1 MPSNNTGGGIQDSF
15 SLMGGRYGGEPPS
28 LEDSL
33 EMSVSEFQAKE
44 SATETTGGG
53 GGKRGVQFRRSSTV
67 EEVMNISRIS
77 NYDMSEIISYWGDSE
92 DHILRKAELKQAVQ
106 DMYYHRRGSDADFT
120 RLGIDDKVGSGKAR
134 KKANRQYARTAVM
147 DEQDLQ
153 YHEGHLDDELL
164 ADVYSITTYAAQK
177 AAQTKAERLQ
187 QECRQHDTLE
197 EQQQQQ
203 N

>member
-1 MPSNNTGGGIQDSF
+1 
-15 SLMGGRYGGEPPS
+15 MGGRYGGEPPS
-28 LEDSL
+28 LEDSM
-33 EMSVSEFQAKE
+33 EMSVSGFQAKE
-44 SATETTGGG
+44 SATETKGG

-77 NYDMSEIISYWGDSE
+77 NYNLSEIISYWGDSE

-120 RLGIDDKVGSGKAR
+120 TLGIDDKVGSGKAR
-134 KKANRQYARTAVM
+134 KKANRQYARSAVM

-164 ADVYSITTYAAQK
+164 ADVYSDTTYAAQK

-187 QECRQHDTLE
+187 QECRQHDMLE
-197 EQQQQQ
+197 EQEQQQQQ